1 LGGEIGVVLN
11 FTLIF
16 LSRVVDVSLGT
27 VRIMLISKG
36 MRLQA
41 SILGFFE
48 VLIWIVVVAQV
59 LTYISSPIY
68 YVAFAGGFA
77 SGNYIGML
85 IEQRLALGNVLV
97 RIITR
102 VEADKLVSKLREE
115 NFIITSLD
123 AEGRDGPVKVIFGIT
138 KRKNLKQFI
147 KIVNTYNPNAF
158 YTIEDI
164 REIRQYK
171 NDPIFAAKKDFF
183 LTLKRK

>member
-1 LGGEIGVVLN
+1 MVVVN
-11 FTLIF
+11 VILIF
-16 LSRVVDVSLGT
+16 LSRIVDVSLGT
-27 VRIMLISKG
+27 VRIVLISKG

-48 VLIWIVVVAQV
+48 VLIWIVVVSSV
-59 LTYISSPIY
+59 LKYISSPIY

-77 SGNYIGML
+77 CGNYVGML
-85 IEQRLALGNVLV
+85 IEQKLALGNVLV

-102 VEADKLVSKLREE
+102 FEADKLVSKLREE

-138 KRKNLKQFI
+138 KRKDVRQFI
-147 KIVNTYNPNAF
+147 NIVNKYNPNAF

-164 REIRQYK
+164 REIRQYQ
-171 NDPIFAAKKDFF
+171 NDPIFAEKKGLFQ
-183 LTLKRK
+183 TLKRK